1 MPKSN
6 NERQRAFYRR
16 MTEKGFKRVSVWVPA
31 KLVAKINEYAAK
43 LRGRDE

>member
-31 KLVAKINEYAAK
+31 KLVQKINEYAAK
-43 LRGRDE
+43 LRRDE